1 MRLSALNDFLILRHL
16 RHSEFKAFLG
26 VSPIKFVDEAKIFVK
41 AGDGGNGCI
50 SFRREKYVPRGGPN
64 GGDGGKGGDVIF
76 RADGQ
81 LATLLDFRYRHLY
94 HAERGQHG
102 KGKNQEGRSAP
113 DLVLRVPV
121 GTVVRDAETGDL
133 LRDLTQDDES
143 FVVARGGRGGRGN
156 ARFATSTNQAP
167 RRAEP
172 GRAGESRSLLLE
184 LKLIADVGI
193 IGYPNAGK
201 STLISRDLG
210 GAAQDCRLPFHHP
223 RSQSWRGVA
232 GRPSRQIVVADI
244 PGIIEGA
251 HQGAG
256 LGLQFLRHVQRTSL
270 LLHLLDLSELNDRDP
285 VQDFRTLNRELSLF
299 DSALAEKPQI
309 VALNKIDTPEAKK
322 KLPRVRGYF
331 KRMKKEVYPISALT
345 GEGVSDLLWALS
357 RQVRDRKRM
366 NSVEP

>member
-1 MRLSALNDFLILRHL
+1 M
-16 RHSEFKAFLG
+16 
-26 VSPIKFVDEAKIFVK
+26 K

-76 RADGQ
+76 KADGQ
-81 LATLLDFRYRHLY
+81 LATLLDFRYRPLY
-94 HAERGQHG
+94 HAPRGQHG
-102 KGKNQEGRSAP
+102 KGKNQEGRGAP
-113 DLVLRVPV
+113 DLLLRVPM
-121 GTVVRDAETGDL
+121 GTIVRDAETGDL
-133 LRDLTQDDES
+133 LKDLTQDEEE
-143 FVVARGGRGGRGN
+143 FVAAKGGRGGRGN
-156 ARFATSTNQAP
+156 ARFATPTNQAP

-172 GRAGESRSLLLE
+172 GREGESRSLLLE

-201 STLISRDLG
+201 STLISRISAVKPKIADYPFTTLVPNLG
-210 GAAQDCRLPFHHP
+210 VVSLG
-223 RSQSWRGVA
+223 
-232 GRPSRQIVVADI
+232 PSRQIVVADI

-251 HQGAG
+251 HRGAG

-270 LLHLLDLSELNDRDP
+270 LLHLIDLSELNERDP
-285 VQDFRTLNRELSLF
+285 VQDFRNLNRELSLF

-309 VALNKIDTPEAKK
+309 VALNKIDTPAAQK
-322 KLPRVRGYF
+322 KLPRVRRYF
-331 KRMKKEVYPISALT
+331 KRLKKEVYPISALT

-357 RQVRDRKRM
+357 RQVDDRKRK